1 MIQKRVAQWLESK
14 PRFFFV
20 VFSSIAAFSAYLS
33 MYAFRKPLSASDY
46 NNIESLTLFGTEFD
60 FKAIALISQLLGYM
74 TSKFLGVKFAS
85 EAPFARRAPRVLGLI
100 AFAGLM
106 LIMFAITP
114 APYNLIFLFFNGLP
128 LGMVWS
134 MLFGILEGRR
144 VTEFLGLA
152 MSISVIF
159 ASGWVKAVGLWTI
172 QSLGVPE
179 FWMPAFTGGLFIPLL
194 LFSLALL
201 FCLPPPD
208 EQDIA
213 QRTARAPMSRN
224 DRRRFFKDY
233 SWGVVALV
241 GSYVCLITYRGL
253 RDDFMDLILADL
265 GYKLQASDFA
275 GIETRVGLVVIV
287 VLCSLWFFKS
297 NRFAVWSC
305 MGLIAIGSIIT
316 GVSTVLMQN
325 GTLGPKAF
333 FIVNG
338 IGLYIAY
345 VPLQSILLDR
355 LLASL
360 ETVATAAFLIAVAD
374 AFGYV
379 SIVCIYL
386 TKNVYLEVTDK
397 EINWAQLLICVS
409 YVVAFVVPIGMAF
422 CAFYFDK
429 KHMDLQQKKASVN

>member
-1 MIQKRVAQWLESK
+1 MIQKRISQWLERK
-14 PRFFFV
+14 PQFV
-20 VFSSIAAFSAYLS
+20 VVILASVAAFAAYLS
-33 MYAFRKPLSASDY
+33 MYAFRKPLAASSYGDVA
-46 NNIESLTLFGTEFD
+46 SLTILGANFD

-85 EAPFARRAPRVLGLI
+85 EAPFARRAPFVLGLI
-100 AFAGLM
+100 TFAGLM
-106 LIMFAITP
+106 LVMFAITP

-152 MSISVIF
+152 MSVSVIF

-172 QSLGVPE
+172 QTLGIST
-179 FWMPAFTGGLFIPLL
+179 FWMPAVTGGLFIPLL

-201 FCLPPPD
+201 YCLPPPN

-213 QRTARAPMSRN
+213 QRTSRAPMSRD
-224 DRRRFFKDY
+224 DRRRFFRNY
-233 SWGVVALV
+233 FWGVVALV
-241 GSYVCLITYRGL
+241 GSYICLITYRGL

-265 GYKLQASDFA
+265 GYELQASDFA
-275 GIETRVGLVVIV
+275 GIETKVGLVVIL

-297 NRFAVWSC
+297 NRLAVWSC
-305 MGLIAIGSIIT
+305 MMLIAIGAIVT
-316 GVSTVLMQN
+316 GVSTLLIQYGV
-325 GTLGPKAF
+325 LGPKAF

-345 VPLQSILLDR
+345 VPIQSILLDR

-379 SIVCIYL
+379 SIVGIYL

-397 EINWAQLLICVS
+397 EINWAQLLMFVS
-409 YVVAFVVPIGMAF
+409 YIVAIVVPIGMLF
-422 CAFYFDK
+422 CAFYFDRK
-429 KHMDLQQKKASVN
+429 RPPHHNTNP